1 MINLTQIGTFNTGI
15 EGAAEIPAYDSSSQR
30 LFVVNAE
37 EDVVDV
43 FDLSDPSNPTPVFE
57 LVLTSG
63 SPNSVAVYNGLVAV
77 AVADNTETERGSVAF
92 FDADGNFQSSVEV
105 GALPDMLTFTPDGS
119 KVLVANEGE
128 PNDEYTVDPE
138 GSISI
143 INVETG
149 EVTTASFE
157 GFNEQK
163 EALIADGVRIF
174 GPDASVAQDL
184 EPEYIAISTDGTTAF
199 VTLQENNAFAVVDI
213 ASSTVTE
220 IIPLGFKDYSLE
232 ENSLDPS
239 DEDGGINL
247 RTFDNLFGMYQP
259 DAIASYEVDGQTYYI
274 TANEGDAR
282 DYDNFSEEVRVDDL
296 ELDPT
301 AFPNAEEL
309 EQDEVLG
316 RLRVTNTLGDT
327 DGDGDLDELYSFG
340 ARSFSI
346 WDSNGELVFDSG
358 NELATITAEL
368 VPELFNSQGD
378 EESFD
383 SRSDD
388 KGSEPEGVVTGVVDG
403 KTYAFIGLERIG
415 GIMVYD
421 VSNPTDPEFVR
432 YVRSEGDIAPEGLD
446 FVAAEESPN
455 GNPLLVVAY
464 EISGSTTIYEIGN
477 DTATDITPIYEIQGA
492 AQTSPFV
499 EVDFDNLPED
509 TLSITGETV
518 TSTGV
523 VTAVDSNG
531 FYLQDPV
538 GDGDIATS
546 DAIFVFTSSDPDVTV
561 GDALE
566 VTGTVSEFFPGDTD
580 TGNLPTTQIS
590 SPDITVVERDNE
602 LPAPVIIGLGGR
614 IPPDDNIDDDAFAA
628 YEPNCDGIDF
638 FESLEAMRVTAQ
650 DTLAVAPTNRFGEI
664 FTVVDRGASAT
675 GLSDRGTLNISPDD
689 FNPEKVQIDEDSGV
703 FDLDFPEVDTG
714 ALLGDVTGVVSYNFG
729 NFEVIPTEEF
739 SVTESDL
746 EPEVSTIT
754 SIVDKLTVASYN
766 VLNLDPND
774 DDGDEDIANGRFKAI
789 ANQIV
794 NNLNSPNIIA
804 LQEIQDNSGSED
816 DGTVSADETLQL
828 LVDEI
833 AEVSGIDYE
842 FIDNPFIGDGTSG
855 GQPGGNIR
863 NAFLYKK
870 GSVTVD
876 PDSIQTIAGED
887 QQTNPDNPFF
897 DSRLPLVATFNFNGE
912 DVTLVNNHFSSKGG
926 SAPILGIEQPF
937 EERQEDPTVNGSLEE
952 RRAQA
957 AAVKDF
963 VDSTLINNP
972 NVVVLGDLN
981 EFEFVSPVELLTESN
996 SRINSLVDP
1005 GELPPALVNLTNTLP
1020 ENERYT
1026 FIFQGN
1032 SQSLDHILVSEN
1044 LAEDAEFDIVHV
1056 NAEFAENPERA
1067 SDHEPLL
1074 ASLYF
1079 GDAGE
1084 TIIGTNK
1091 RDVLDGGDGN
1101 DSIEGGIGA
1110 DTLNGGFGD
1119 DTLDGGSG
1127 GDLLNGSFNGAVPIL
1142 DSIFPIEF
1150 NYGDDSLSGGFGR
1163 DTLNGGFGNDFLEGG
1178 FAPDNLDGGDGD
1190 DTLIGDR
1197 GRDLLTGGAGA
1208 DTFVFNNTFAGR
1220 DIITDFTIT
1229 EDAIDV
1235 SNITTGELF
1244 QSDTPLEDYVR
1255 LVQLGFDTVV
1265 RIDINGDLPTSLS
1278 RPVAILDNVT
1288 ADDLT
1293 GDNFIFD

>member
-37 EDVVDV
+37 EDVIDV

-63 SPNSVAVYNGLVAV
+63 SPNSIAVYNGLVAV

-128 PNDEYTVDPE
+128 PNDEYTIDPE

-143 INVETG
+143 IDVETK

-157 GFNEQK
+157 GFNDQK
-163 EALIADGVRIF
+163 EALIASGVRIF
-174 GPDASVAQDL
+174 GPGATVAQDL
-184 EPEYIAISTDGTTAF
+184 EPEYIAVSTDGTTAF
-199 VTLQENNAFAVVDI
+199 VTLQENNAFAMVDI

-282 DYDNFSEEVRVDDL
+282 DYDGFSEEVRVDDL

-309 EQDEVLG
+309 QEDANLG
-316 RLRVTNTLGDT
+316 RLKTTNTLGDT
-327 DGDGDLDELYSFG
+327 DGDGDLDKIYSYG

-346 WDSNGELVFDSG
+346 WNSDGELVFDSE
-358 NELATITAEL
+358 NELATITANL
-368 VPELFNSQGD
+368 VPELFNSEGD

-383 SRSDD
+383 ERSDD

-403 KTYAFIGLERIG
+403 QTYAFIGLERIG

-421 VSNPTDPEFVR
+421 VSNPTDPEFVQ
-432 YVRSEGDIAPEGLD
+432 YLRSEGDIAPEGLD
-446 FVAAEESPN
+446 FIAAEESPN
-455 GNPLLVVAY
+455 RNPLLVVAY
-464 EISGSTTIYEIGN
+464 EISGSTTIYEIAM
-477 DTATDITPIYEIQGA
+477 DADDKIAIYDIQGA

-499 EVDFDNLPED
+499 EVFDNLPEY
-509 TLSITGETV
+509 TLTISGETV
-518 TSTGV
+518 TTTGI

-538 GDGDIATS
+538 GDGDVATS
-546 DAIFVFTSSDPDVTV
+546 DAIFVFTSSTPDVAI
-561 GDALE
+561 GDAIE
-566 VTGTVSEFFPGDTD
+566 VTGEVTEFFPGGTD
-580 TGNLPTTQIS
+580 TGNLPITQIS
-590 SPDITVVERDNE
+590 SPDITVLSSDNE
-602 LPAPVIIGLGGR
+602 LPAPVIIGLNGR
-614 IPPDDNIDDDAFAA
+614 IPPDDDIDDDAAT
-628 YEPNCDGIDF
+628 YEPDSDGIDF

-675 GLSDRGTLNISPDD
+675 GLSDRGTLNISPND

-714 ALLGDVTGVVSYNFG
+714 ALLGDVTGVVSYSFG

-739 SVTESDL
+739 TVTESDL

-754 SIVDKLTVASYN
+754 SGNKLTVASYN

-774 DDGDEDIANGRFKAI
+774 DDGDEDVANGRFKAI
-789 ANQIV
+789 AEQIV
-794 NNLNSPNIIA
+794 DNLNTPDIIA
-804 LQEIQDNSGSED
+804 LQEIQDNSGSVD

-833 AEVSGIDYE
+833 AEAGGGDYS
-842 FIDNPFIGDGTSG
+842 FIDNPFIGDNTSG

-863 NAFLYKK
+863 NAFLYK
-870 GSVTVD
+870 SDRVTVE
-876 PDSIQTIAGED
+876 PDSIQTIEGED
-887 QQTNPDNPFF
+887 QQTDPDNPFF

-926 SAPILGIEQPF
+926 SAPIFGVEQPF

-952 RRAQA
+952 RQAQA
-957 AAVKDF
+957 SAVKNF
-963 VDSTLINNP
+963 VDLNTVGNT
-972 NVVVLGDLN
+972 VVLGDLN
-981 EFEFVSPVELLTESN
+981 EFEFVSPVEDILGQTLP
-996 SRINSLVDP
+996 LVDESGNP
-1005 GELPPALVNLTNTLP
+1005 INYFAPFQNLTNLTNTLP
-1020 ENERYT
+1020 EDERYT

-1032 SQSLDHILVSEN
+1032 SQSLDHILVSDS
-1044 LAEDAEFDIVHV
+1044 LDKTAEFDIVHV
-1056 NAEFAENPERA
+1056 NAEFAETPERA

-1074 ASLYF
+1074 ASLHL
-1079 GDAGE
+1079 GDTGE
-1084 TIIGTNK
+1084 VIIGTDK
-1091 RDVLDGGDGN
+1091 RDVLDGGNGN
-1101 DSIEGGIGA
+1101 DVIDGGISK
-1110 DTLNGGFGD
+1110 DTLNGGAGN
-1119 DTLDGGSG
+1119 DTLDGG
-1127 GDLLNGSFNGAVPIL
+1127 
-1142 DSIFPIEF
+1142 
-1150 NYGDDSLSGGFGR
+1150 FGR
-1163 DTLNGGFGNDFLEGG
+1163 DILNGDDGNDFLIGGFAPDNLIGGAGNDFLEGG
-1178 FAPDNLDGGDGD
+1178 FAPDNLDGGTGD
-1190 DTLIGDR
+1190 DTLIGGR
-1197 GRDLLTGGAGA
+1197 GRDILTGGAGM
-1208 DTFVFNNTFAGR
+1208 DTFTFNDAFARR
-1220 DIITDFTIT
+1220 DIITDF
-1229 EDAIDV
+1229 AIADDV
-1235 SNITTGELF
+1235 IDISNITTGELF
-1244 QSDTPLEDYVR
+1244 QSDTPFEDYVK
-1255 LVQLGFDTVV
+1255 LVSLGSDTVV
-1265 RIDINGDLPTSLS
+1265 RIDLNGDLPTRLS
-1278 RPVAILDNVT
+1278 RPVALLDNV
-1288 ADDLT
+1288 APDDLT
-1293 GDNFIFD
+1293 SDNFIFD

>member
-37 EDVVDV
+37 EDVIDV

-63 SPNSVAVYNGLVAV
+63 SPNSIAVYNGLVAV

-128 PNDEYTVDPE
+128 PNDEYTIDPE

-143 INVETG
+143 IDVETK

-157 GFNEQK
+157 GFNDQK
-163 EALIADGVRIF
+163 EALIASGVRIF
-174 GPDASVAQDL
+174 GPGATVAQDL
-184 EPEYIAISTDGTTAF
+184 EPEYIAVSTDGTTAF
-199 VTLQENNAFAVVDI
+199 VTLQENNAFAMVDI

-282 DYDNFSEEVRVDDL
+282 DYDGFSEEVRVDDL

-309 EQDEVLG
+309 QEDANLG
-316 RLRVTNTLGDT
+316 RLKTTNTLGDT
-327 DGDGDLDELYSFG
+327 DGDGDLDKIYSYG

-346 WDSNGELVFDSG
+346 WNSDGELVFDSE
-358 NELATITAEL
+358 NELATITANL
-368 VPELFNSQGD
+368 VPELFNSEGD

-383 SRSDD
+383 ERSDD

-403 KTYAFIGLERIG
+403 QTYAFIGLERIG

-421 VSNPTDPEFVR
+421 VSNPTDPEFVQ
-432 YVRSEGDIAPEGLD
+432 YLRSEGDIAPEGLD
-446 FVAAEESPN
+446 FIAAEESPN
-455 GNPLLVVAY
+455 RNPLLVVAY
-464 EISGSTTIYEIGN
+464 EISGSTTIYEIAM
-477 DTATDITPIYEIQGA
+477 DADDKIAIYDIQGA

-499 EVDFDNLPED
+499 EVFDNLPEY
-509 TLSITGETV
+509 TLTISGETV
-518 TSTGV
+518 TTTGI

-538 GDGDIATS
+538 GDGDVATS
-546 DAIFVFTSSDPDVTV
+546 DAIFVFTSSTPDVAI
-561 GDALE
+561 GDAIE
-566 VTGTVSEFFPGDTD
+566 VTGEVTEFFPGGTD
-580 TGNLPTTQIS
+580 TGNLPITQIS
-590 SPDITVVERDNE
+590 SPDITVLSSDNE
-602 LPAPVIIGLGGR
+602 LPAPVIIGLNGR
-614 IPPDDNIDDDAFAA
+614 IPPDDDIDDDAAT
-628 YEPNCDGIDF
+628 YEPDSDGIDF

-675 GLSDRGTLNISPDD
+675 GLSDRGTLNISPND

-714 ALLGDVTGVVSYNFG
+714 ALLGDVTGVVSYSFG

-739 SVTESDL
+739 TVTESDL

-754 SIVDKLTVASYN
+754 SGNKLTVASYN

-774 DDGDEDIANGRFKAI
+774 DDGDEDVANGRFEKI
-789 ANQIV
+789 AEQIV
-794 NNLNSPNIIA
+794 DNLNTPDIIA
-804 LQEIQDNSGSED
+804 LQEIQDNSGSVD

-833 AEVSGIDYE
+833 AEAGGGDYS
-842 FIDNPFIGDGTSG
+842 FIDNPFIGDNTSG

-863 NAFLYKK
+863 NAFLYK
-870 GSVTVD
+870 SDRVTVE
-876 PDSIQTIAGED
+876 PDSIQTIEGED
-887 QQTNPDNPFF
+887 QQTDPDNPFF

-926 SAPILGIEQPF
+926 SAPIFGVEQPF

-952 RRAQA
+952 RQAQA
-957 AAVKDF
+957 SAVKNF
-963 VDSTLINNP
+963 VDLNTVGNT
-972 NVVVLGDLN
+972 VVLGDLN
-981 EFEFVSPVELLTESN
+981 EFEFVSPVEDILGQTLP
-996 SRINSLVDP
+996 LVDESGNP
-1005 GELPPALVNLTNTLP
+1005 INYFAPFQNLTNLTNTLP
-1020 ENERYT
+1020 EDERYT

-1032 SQSLDHILVSEN
+1032 SQSLDHILVSDS
-1044 LAEDAEFDIVHV
+1044 LDKTAEFDIVHV
-1056 NAEFAENPERA
+1056 NAEFAETPERA

-1074 ASLYF
+1074 ASLHL
-1079 GDAGE
+1079 GDTGE
-1084 TIIGTNK
+1084 VIIGTDK
-1091 RDVLDGGDGN
+1091 RDVLDGGNGN
-1101 DSIEGGIGA
+1101 DVIDGGISK
-1110 DTLNGGFGD
+1110 DTLNGGAGN
-1119 DTLDGGSG
+1119 DTLDGG
-1127 GDLLNGSFNGAVPIL
+1127 
-1142 DSIFPIEF
+1142 
-1150 NYGDDSLSGGFGR
+1150 FGR
-1163 DTLNGGFGNDFLEGG
+1163 DILNGDDGNDFLIGGFAPDNLIGGAGNDFLEGG
-1178 FAPDNLDGGDGD
+1178 FAPDNLDGGTGD
-1190 DTLIGDR
+1190 DTLIGGR
-1197 GRDLLTGGAGA
+1197 GRDILTGGAGM
-1208 DTFVFNNTFAGR
+1208 DTFTFNDAFARR
-1220 DIITDFTIT
+1220 DIITDF
-1229 EDAIDV
+1229 AIADDV
-1235 SNITTGELF
+1235 IDISNITTGELF
-1244 QSDTPLEDYVR
+1244 QSDTPFEDYVK
-1255 LVQLGFDTVV
+1255 LVSLGSDTVV
-1265 RIDINGDLPTSLS
+1265 RIDLNGDLPTRLS
-1278 RPVAILDNVT
+1278 RPVALLDNV
-1288 ADDLT
+1288 APDDLT
-1293 GDNFIFD
+1293 SDNFIFD

>member
-43 FDLSDPSNPTPVFE
+43 FDLSDPANPTPVFE

-143 INVETG
+143 IDVETG

-157 GFNEQK
+157 GLNDQK
-163 EALIADGVRIF
+163 EALIASGVRIF

-247 RTFDNLFGMYQP
+247 GTFDNLFGMYQP
-259 DAIASYEVDGQTYYI
+259 DAIASYEVEGQTYYI

-282 DYDNFSEEVRVDDL
+282 DYDDFSEEVRVDDL

-301 AFPNAEEL
+301 AFPNSSEL

-316 RLRVTNTLGDT
+316 RLRVTNSLGDT
-327 DGDGDLDELYSFG
+327 DGDGDFDELYSFG

-346 WDSNGELVFDSG
+346 WDSNGELVFDSE
-358 NELATITAEL
+358 NELATITADL

-383 SRSDD
+383 ERSDD

-421 VSNPTDPEFVR
+421 VSNPTDPEFIE

-464 EISGSTTIYEIGN
+464 EISGSTTIYEIAK
-477 DTATDITPIYEIQGA
+477 DADDKIAIYDIQGA

-509 TLSITGETV
+509 TLSISGETV
-518 TSTGV
+518 TTTGV
-523 VTAVDSNG
+523 VTAIDTNG

-538 GDGDIATS
+538 GDGDVATS

-561 GDALE
+561 GDSLE
-566 VTGTVSEFFPGDTD
+566 LTGTVSEFFPGSTD

-590 SPDITVVERDNE
+590 SPDITVLSSENE
-602 LPAPVIIGLGGR
+602 LPAPVIIGAGGR

-628 YEPNCDGIDF
+628 YEPNSDGIDF

-675 GLSDRGTLNISPDD
+675 GLSDRGTLNISPND

-703 FDLDFPEVDTG
+703 FDFDFPEVDTG
-714 ALLGDVTGVVSYNFG
+714 ALLGDVTGVVSYGFG
-729 NFEVIPTEEF
+729 NFEVIPTEELN
-739 SVTESDL
+739 VTESDL

-754 SIVDKLTVASYN
+754 SGEDKLTVASYN

-774 DDGDEDIANGRFKAI
+774 DDGDEDVANGRFKAI
-789 ANQIV
+789 AEQIV
-794 NNLNSPNIIA
+794 NNLNSPDIIA

-833 AEVSGIDYE
+833 AEAGGGDYS
-842 FIDNPFIGDGTSG
+842 FIDNPFIGDNTNG

-863 NAFLYKK
+863 NAFFYK
-870 GSVTVD
+870 SDRVTVES
-876 PDSIQTIAGED
+876 DSIQSIQSED

-912 DVTLVNNHFSSKGG
+912 EVTLVNNHFSSKGG
-926 SAPILGIEQPF
+926 SAPIFGVEQPF

-1044 LAEDAEFDIVHV
+1044 LDETAEFDIVHV
-1056 NAEFAENPERA
+1056 NAEFAETEQRA

-1074 ASLYF
+1074 ASLNI
-1079 GDAGE
+1079 GEEGE
-1084 TIIGTNK
+1084 TIIGTNR
-1091 RDVLDGGDGN
+1091 RDVLDGSAGSDV
-1101 DSIEGGIGA
+1101 IEGGIGA
-1110 DTLNGGFGD
+1110 DTLNGNAGN
-1119 DTLDGGSG
+1119 DTLDGGFG
-1127 GDLLNGSFNGAVPIL
+1127 RDILNGDDGN
-1142 DSIFPIEF
+1142 
-1150 NYGDDSLSGGFGR
+1150 DSLSGGFGR
-1163 DTLNGGFGNDFLEGG
+1163 DFLNGGAGDDFLEGG
-1178 FAPDNLDGGDGD
+1178 FAPDNLDGGAGD

-1208 DTFVFNNTFAGR
+1208 DTFTFNDAFAGR
-1220 DIITDFTIT
+1220 DIITDFTIA
-1229 EDAIDV
+1229 EDAIDL

-1244 QSDTPLEDYVR
+1244 QSDTPLEDYVK
-1255 LVQLGFDTVV
+1255 LVQLGSDTVV
-1265 RIDINGDLPTSLS
+1265 RIDLNSDLPTSLS
-1278 RPVAILDNVT
+1278 RPVALLDNV
-1288 ADDLT
+1288 AASDLT
-1293 GDNFIFD
+1293 SDNFIFD